1 MGLGSWARVGA
12 EQTMMWQIA
21 GFFPKF
27 LSFIYTV
34 MLIEMPRLYVGK
46 LLLHYYRSDLAHTSD
61 TCSSVIELHLL
72 FINKK
77 HDTLRYVTFLYKK
90 SPTLGKSKTIRV
102 TFLIL

>member
-1 MGLGSWARVGA
+1 MESLENKIPTIQPFGRVRFTVYTQKARHFSKSKTICVTFLA
-12 EQTMMWQIA
+12 TKIHTLYA
-21 GFFPKF
+21 TRFFMK
-27 LSFIYTV
+27 IKKV
-34 MLIEMPRLYVGK
+34 
-46 LLLHYYRSDLAHTSD
+46 
-61 TCSSVIELHLL
+61 L